1 VWAFPTCASAC
12 SGLWGH
18 ERVRDIFW
26 IEGEGAPHLAIVMRP
41 HGDDLLQDELCR
53 IRDGGIDTLVSLLEP
68 FEARM
73 LGLAKEEPLA
83 RAAGIEFLSFPIPDT
98 QVPEDEA
105 AFRRFARGIAQRLQR
120 GEHVGVHCRGCI
132 GRATITAACA
142 LAHLGWEPRRALEA
156 IERARGASVPDT
168 PVQEEW
174 ILRYKAE
181 P

>member
-1 VWAFPTCASAC
+1 VSEI
-12 SGLWGH
+12 L
-18 ERVRDIFW
+18 W

-41 HGDDLLQDELCR
+41 HGDDWLQDELCR

-68 FEARM
+68 PEARM
-73 LGLAKEEPLA
+73 LGLAQEEPLA
-83 RAAGIEFLSFPIPDT
+83 RAAGIQFLSFPIPDT

-105 AFRRFARGIAQRLQR
+105 AFRRFVSDLAQRLQR
-120 GEHVGVHCRGCI
+120 GQRVGVHCRGCI

-156 IERARGASVPDT
+156 IERARGAIVPDT
-168 PVQEEW
+168 PIQEQW